1 MFNPVVASKN
11 IREEFISYISTSF
24 SIADEKLREQFIT
37 ELRGKVSSGPWLEIN
52 EAFKNGL
59 FGASKLDNDI

>member
-37 ELRGKVSSGPWLEIN
+37 E
-52 EAFKNGL
+52 
-59 FGASKLDNDI
+59 